1 MERAAKLAKAKI
13 EARPPAARKSRT
25 ADGSTGREL
34 KKRLTETLEQQAATS
49 EILRVISS
57 SRTDTQP
64 VFDTIAANALRLCDA
79 RFSAIFRFDGELI
92 HLAAFRNLTPEGT
105 AAFRST
111 YPCQPS
117 RGGTTQRAILTR
129 SIVHMP
135 DVLKDPEYVYQEA
148 AERADFRSALSVPML
163 RDGEVIGTITVYRDA
178 ARPFPDAQIELL
190 KTFADQAVIAVENV
204 RLFTELQAR
213 NRELTDSPTQQ
224 TATAEILRVISGSP
238 TDIQPVLDAVAEN
251 AARLCDAFDASIF
264 RVDGDRLRLAAH
276 HGPIPYGPV
285 GEFNVPLVRGTIGG
299 RTVLDEQT
307 VHVADVQVETD
318 EFPEASQYGRRF
330 GTRTSLSVPLMR
342 KGIAIGTIHLRRTEA
357 RLFTNLQIALLQ
369 TFADQAVIA
378 IENVRLFNET
388 KEALER
394 QTATAEILKVISGS
408 PTDVQPVFDTIAGA
422 AQKLC
427 NASSGLVFTFD
438 GKLIHLAAIANMD
451 PAGADAWR
459 NAFPRPP
466 SRDTASTRAVLTRS
480 IVAIPDVLEDP
491 DYVIGPAAA
500 STGFRSALAVP
511 LMREGNPIGVVG
523 VGRTEPG
530 PFPDKQIA
538 LLQTFADQ
546 AVIAIENVR
555 LFNEIKEA
563 LEQQTATAEIL
574 KVISGSP
581 TDVQPVFEAIAAR
594 AAAMCEAELGF
605 FARYDGV

>member
-34 KKRLTETLEQQAATS
+34 EKRLTETLEQQAATS

-79 RFSAIFRFDGELI
+79 RFSAVFRFDGELI

-117 RGGTTQRAILTR
+117 RGGTTHRDSLTR
-129 SIVHMP
+129 SIVHML

-213 NRELTDSPTQQ
+213 NRELTDSLTQQ

-238 TDIQPVLDAVAEN
+238 TDIQPVLDAVAES

-264 RVDGDRLRLAAH
+264 RVDGDQLRLAAH

-285 GEFNVPLVRGTIGG
+285 REFTVPLVHGTIGG
-299 RTVLDEQT
+299 RTVLDQQT
-307 VHVADVQVETD
+307 VHVADVQAETE

-342 KGIAIGTIHLRRTEA
+342 EGIAIGTIHLRRTEA
-357 RLFTNLQIALLQ
+357 RLFTDRQIALLQ

-378 IENVRLFNET
+378 IENVRLFKELEARTTELTQSVEELRALGEVGQAVSSTLDLEIVLNTIVSRATQLAGMDGGSIWEYDET
-388 KEALER
+388 GEEFYLHATDKLPDELVEALR
-394 QTATAEILKVISGS
+394 ATPIKKGEGAVGRLVATGEPVQIRDIVDEGVYQSRVREILIRLGY
-408 PTDVQPVFDTIAGA
+408 
-422 AQKLC
+422 
-427 NASSGLVFTFD
+427 
-438 GKLIHLAAIANMD
+438 
-451 PAGADAWR
+451 
-459 NAFPRPP
+459 
-466 SRDTASTRAVLTRS
+466 RS
-480 IVAIPDVLEDP
+480 L
-491 DYVIGPAAA
+491 
-500 STGFRSALAVP
+500 LAVP
-511 LMREGNPIGVVG
+511 LLREDHLLG
-523 VGRTEPG
+523 
-530 PFPDKQIA
+530 A
-538 LLQTFADQ
+538 LAVNRKSAGEFAPEVIDLLKTFATQ
-546 AVIAIENVR
+546 SALAIQNAR
-555 LFNEIKEA
+555 LFREIEINSRE
-563 LEQQTATAEIL
+563 LE
-574 KVISGSP
+574 
-581 TDVQPVFEAIAAR
+581 IASQ
-594 AAAMCEAELGF
+594 
-605 FARYDGV
+605 